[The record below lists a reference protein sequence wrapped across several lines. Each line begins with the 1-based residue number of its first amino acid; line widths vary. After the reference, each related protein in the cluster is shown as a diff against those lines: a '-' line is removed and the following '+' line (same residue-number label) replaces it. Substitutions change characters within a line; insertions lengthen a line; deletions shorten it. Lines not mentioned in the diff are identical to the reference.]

1 MYKRVIVL
9 FLMIGSS
16 IIFLPAESKAAV
28 VNEPANVIN
37 TATPGATLF
46 LQRSRNRRWR
56 NGRWWNRNRWNNRR
70 DRHRDR
76 RSNRR
81 ENRRDRREDRR
92 DRREDRR
99 DRRN

>member
-28 VNEPANVIN
+28 ITEPTNVIN
-37 TATPGATLF
+37 TAASGTTLF
-46 LQRSRNRRWR
+46 LQRNRNRRMR
-56 NGRWWNRNRWNNRR
+56 NSRWWNRNRMNNRR
-70 DRHRDR
+70 NR

-92 DRREDRR
+92 DRRD
-99 DRRN
+99 DRRNRRY